1 MLNPVLGTSR
11 HSTHTCQ
18 VDEWLKYIPKCYN
31 LRYNWIKESE
41 RSKHEVLRFSWIISD
56 WGGEGRERKK
66 IGEISFLYFFSR
78 LLIHGNE
85 MMKST
90 YTVTKKKE
98 RRQRP
103 KIIGGNTKNIL
114 SSEIKNFFKTK
125 DPP

>member
-1 MLNPVLGTSR
+1 M
-11 HSTHTCQ
+11 
-18 VDEWLKYIPKCYN
+18 KC
-31 LRYNWIKESE
+31 LDS
-41 RSKHEVLRFSWIISD
+41 HELFLI
-56 WGGEGRERKK
+56 GEGRGGKEKKLERYHFY
-66 IGEISFLYFFSR
+66 IFFRR

-114 SSEIKNFFKTK
+114 SSEIKNFF
-125 DPP
+125 